1 MVMDFIGDQDRA
13 RSQTGRLV
21 GLFLLA
27 VLGTVAAVYF
37 TAAAVAVMSSQR
49 DEEPLGWWIPELLLA
64 VGGGTL
70 LVILIGSLVK
80 MAQLSSGGKAVAEA
94 LGGTLVHPDERD
106 PDCRKLLNVVE
117 EMSIASGCPVPPVY
131 IMDDPSINAFAAG
144 FGFDSAVIGVTRGCV
159 QQLSRDEL
167 QGVIAH
173 EFSHIVHG
181 DMKLNIR
188 LTGLIFGIMAIGF
201 IGYIAFRF
209 IGPVLL
215 YSRGGGKNNPGPA
228 LGIGVIV
235 AGLLLMAIGGLGTFA
250 ARLIQAA
257 VSRQRE
263 FLADAA
269 AVDYTRNPAGIAGA
283 LRRIGGFPTN
293 NLEQAAASE
302 FQHFFFTSAL
312 STSFATHPP
321 LVDRIA
327 RIENRTQEDVGR
339 QIEDAPSAAAPPVS
353 GSASMSGQV
362 AGFAGAAGAAFAVG
376 SGSREVRGAD
386 EVRESLSH
394 LGDADA
400 DHLAYARVLISSLP
414 EAVRRA
420 VHDTIGAKAVCL
432 LLLVDPDS
440 EIRHTQAAE
449 LSKTMDSAT
458 IEEIQRLRN
467 PVAGIVSG
475 NPELRLVLVDL
486 AMPALAR
493 MDESDS
499 KTFLQAVEAMQG
511 ADGRIDRFE
520 WLLGRLLSV
529 HFDRLMGG
537 RSTRTPKANRSITM
551 LEDPARI
558 VLAMIAWGGARDDNQ
573 ALAAFQAGARHMNL
587 GDLDFPDRSDCS
599 VTVLDQALDRLKRL
613 RWKDRSILLDAA
625 VDAICADGQAT
636 IGEVEL
642 LRALASTLDCPMP
655 PVLPGRVSS

>member
-1 MVMDFIGDQDRA
+1 MVMDFIGDQERA

-21 GLFLLA
+21 ILFLLA
-27 VLGTVAAVYF
+27 VLGTVTAVYLVS
-37 TAAAVAVMSSQR
+37 AAVAVFSSQ
-49 DEEPLGWWIPELLLA
+49 DSETPLGWWIPELLLV
-64 VGGGTL
+64 VGGGTI
-70 LVILIGSLVK
+70 LVILIGSLIK
-80 MAQLSSGGKAVAEA
+80 TAQLSSGGKSVAEA
-94 LGGTLVHPDERD
+94 LGGALVHPDERD
-106 PDCRKLLNVVE
+106 PDLRKLLNVVE

-131 IMDDPSINAFAAG
+131 VMEDPSINAFAAG
-144 FGFDSAVIGVTRGCV
+144 FGFDSAVIGVTRGCIE
-159 QQLSRDEL
+159 QLSRDEL

-215 YSRGGGKNNPGPA
+215 HTRSGGKNNSGPA
-228 LGIGVIV
+228 LGLGVIV
-235 AGLLLMAIGGLGTFA
+235 AGLILMAIGALGTLA

-283 LRRIGGFPTN
+283 LRRIGGFQTN
-293 NLEQAAASE
+293 RLEQAAASE

-321 LVDRIA
+321 LADRIA
-327 RIENRTQEDVGR
+327 RIENRPSEDVGGR
-339 QIEDAPSAAAPPVS
+339 TETAPAGSTSASSSGLASGFAAA
-353 GSASMSGQV
+353 
-362 AGFAGAAGAAFAVG
+362 AGVVDT
-376 SGSREVRGAD
+376 GSREVRRAE
-386 EVRESLSH
+386 EVRESLTH

-414 EAVRRA
+414 DSVRNA
-420 VHDTIGAKAVCL
+420 VHDMIGAKAICL
-432 LLLVDPDS
+432 LLLVDAD
-440 EIRHTQAAE
+440 EGVRHTQAAE

-458 IEEIQRLRN
+458 IHEIKRLRA
-467 PVAGIVSG
+467 PVAGLISG

-493 MDESDS
+493 MDESDAAV
-499 KTFLQAVEAMQG
+499 FLQAVNVMQG

-520 WLLGRLLSV
+520 WLVGRLLSV
-529 HFDRLMGG
+529 HFGKLIG
-537 RSTRTPKANRSITM
+537 STSNRSPNPNRSSTT
-551 LEDPARI
+551 LAGSVRI
-558 VLAMIAWGGARDDNQ
+558 VLAMIAWSGARNEDQ
-573 ALAAFQAGARHMNL
+573 ALAAFRTGARRMSL
-587 GDLDFPDRSDCS
+587 GDLDLPGRNDCS
-599 VTVLDQALDRLKRL
+599 VTALDEALDQLKRL
-613 RWKDRSILLDAA
+613 RWKDRSSMLDSA
-625 VDAICADGQAT
+625 VDVICADGQAT

>member
-13 RSQTGRLV
+13 RSQTGRLIV
-21 GLFLLA
+21 LFLLA

-37 TAAAVAVMSSQR
+37 VAATVVVISSQ
-49 DEEPLGWWIPELLLA
+49 EEETPLGWWIPELLLV
-64 VGGGTL
+64 VGGGTI
-70 LVILIGSLVK
+70 LVILLGSLIK
-80 MAQLSSGGKAVAEA
+80 MAQLSSGGKSVAEA
-94 LGGTLVHPDERD
+94 LGGVLVHPDERD
-106 PDCRKLLNVVE
+106 PDLRKLLNVVE

-131 IMDDPSINAFAAG
+131 IMEDPSINAFAAG

-215 YSRGGGKNNPGPA
+215 HTRSGGKNNSGPA
-228 LGIGVIV
+228 IGIGVIV
-235 AGLLLMAIGGLGTFA
+235 AGLILMAIGALGTLA

-269 AVDYTRNPAGIAGA
+269 AVDYTRNPAGIGGA
-283 LRRIGGFPTN
+283 LRRIGGFQTN
-293 NLEQAAASE
+293 NIEKAAASE

-321 LVDRIA
+321 LAERIA
-327 RIENRTQEDVGR
+327 RIENRTPADVR
-339 QIEDAPSAAAPPVS
+339 PQIDGDPSAAAPPVPNA
-353 GSASMSGQV
+353 ASMSGQV
-362 AGFAGAAGAAFAVG
+362 AGFAATAGVAT
-376 SGSREVRGAD
+376 SRSREVRRAD

-400 DHLAYARVLISSLP
+400 EHLAYARVLISLLP
-414 EAVRRA
+414 DTVRSA

-432 LLLVDPDS
+432 LLLVDQDQKV
-440 EIRHTQAAE
+440 RHTQAEE
-449 LSKTMDSAT
+449 LSKTLDSST
-458 IEEIQRLRN
+458 IQEIQRLRHT
-467 PVAGIVSG
+467 VAGLVSG

-493 MDESDS
+493 MDKADS
-499 KTFLQAVEAMQG
+499 KAFLQAVEAMQV

-529 HFDRLMGG
+529 HFDRLTGG
-537 RSTRTPKANRSITM
+537 KSTRSLNPNRSIT
-551 LEDPARI
+551 LLAEPARL
-558 VLAMIAWGGARDDNQ
+558 VLAMIAWSGARNEEQ
-573 ALAAFQAGARHMNL
+573 AFAAFQAGARRMKL
-587 GDLDFPDRSDCS
+587 GDLDLPGRNDCS
-599 VTVLDQALDRLKRL
+599 VTELDQAMDRLKRL
-613 RWKDRSILLDAA
+613 RWKDRSVLLDAA
-625 VDAICADGQAT
+625 VDVICADGQAT

-642 LRALASTLDCPMP
+642 LRALSSTLDCPMP

>member
-1 MVMDFIGDQDRA
+1 MVMDFIGDQERA

-21 GLFLLA
+21 ILFLLA
-27 VLGTVAAVYF
+27 VLGTVLAVYF
-37 TAAAVAVMSSQR
+37 VAATVAVFSSQ
-49 DEEPLGWWIPELLLA
+49 ESETPLGWWIPELLLA
-64 VGGGTL
+64 VGGGTI
-70 LVILIGSLVK
+70 LVILIGSLIK
-80 MAQLSSGGKAVAEA
+80 TAQLSSGGKSVAEA
-94 LGGTLVHPDERD
+94 LGGVLVHPDERD
-106 PDCRKLLNVVE
+106 PDLRKLLNVVE

-131 IMDDPSINAFAAG
+131 VMEDPSINAFAAG
-144 FGFDSAVIGVTRGCV
+144 FGFDSAVIGVTRGCIE
-159 QQLSRDEL
+159 QLSRDEL

-173 EFSHIVHG
+173 EYSHIVHG

-215 YSRGGGKNNPGPA
+215 HTRSGGKNNSGPA
-228 LGIGVIV
+228 LGLAVIV
-235 AGLLLMAIGGLGTFA
+235 GGLVLMGIGALGTLA

-283 LRRIGGFPTN
+283 LRRIGGIQTN
-293 NLEQAAASE
+293 RLEQAAASE

-321 LVDRIA
+321 LADRIA
-327 RIENRTQEDVGR
+327 RIENRPLEDVGGSN
-339 QIEDAPSAAAPPVS
+339 ESTSSGSTFASSSGLVSGFAAA
-353 GSASMSGQV
+353 AAV
-362 AGFAGAAGAAFAVG
+362 AD

-414 EAVRRA
+414 DSVRNA
-420 VHDTIGAKAVCL
+420 VHDMIGAKAVCL
-432 LLLVDPDS
+432 LLLVDSD
-440 EIRHTQAAE
+440 EDVRHAQAEE
-449 LSKTMDSAT
+449 LSKTMDAAT
-458 IEEIQRLRN
+458 IQEIKRLRA
-467 PVAGIVSG
+467 PVAGVISG

-493 MDESDS
+493 MAESDA
-499 KTFLQAVEAMQG
+499 TIFLQAVDAMQA

-520 WLLGRLLSV
+520 WLIGRLLSA
-529 HFDRLMGG
+529 HFGRLTGG
-537 RSTRTPKANRSITM
+537 KASRSPNPNQSTTTLAGPVR
-551 LEDPARI
+551 L
-558 VLAMIAWGGARDDNQ
+558 VLAMIAWSGARNEDQ
-573 ALAAFQAGARHMNL
+573 ALAAFRAGARRMNL
-587 GDLDFPDRSDCS
+587 GDLDLPGRNDCS
-599 VTVLDQALDRLKRL
+599 VTALDQALDQLKRL
-613 RWKDRSILLDAA
+613 RWKDRSSLLDSA
-625 VDAICADGQAT
+625 VDVICADGQAT

>member
-13 RSQTGRLV
+13 RSQTGRLIF
-21 GLFLLA
+21 LFLLA
-27 VLGTVAAVYF
+27 VLGTVAAIYF
-37 TAAAVAVMSSQR
+37 VAAAVAVFSSQ
-49 DEEPLGWWIPELLLA
+49 EQEIPLGWWIPELLLA
-64 VGGGTL
+64 VGGGSI

-80 MAQLSSGGKAVAEA
+80 MAQLSSGGKAVAES
-94 LGGTLVHPDERD
+94 LGGVLVHPDERD
-106 PDCRKLLNVVE
+106 SDLRKLLNVVE

-131 IMDDPSINAFAAG
+131 VMEDPSINAFAAG
-144 FGFDSAVIGVTRGCV
+144 FGFDSAVIGVTRGCI
-159 QQLSRDEL
+159 QQLSRDQL

-215 YSRGGGKNNPGPA
+215 HTRSGGKNNSGPA
-228 LGIGVIV
+228 IGLGVMV
-235 AGLLLMAIGGLGTFA
+235 AGLLLMAIGAVGTLA

-283 LRRIGGFPTN
+283 LRQIGGIKTN

-321 LVDRIA
+321 LVERIA
-327 RIENRTQEDVGR
+327 RIENRSSDELKR
-339 QIEDAPSAAAPPVS
+339 QIEDSTSAAAPPVS
-353 GSASMSGQV
+353 NTTGMHGQA
-362 AGFAGAAGAAFAVG
+362 AGFAGAAAAGVAG
-376 SGSREVRGAD
+376 SASRQVRKAD

-414 EAVRRA
+414 DTIRNA

-432 LLLVDPDS
+432 LLLVDSDQDV
-440 EIRHTQAAE
+440 RQAQATE
-449 LSKTMDSAT
+449 LSGSMDSST
-458 IEEIQRLRN
+458 LQEIQRLRSA
-467 PVAGIVSG
+467 VAQLVSG

-493 MDESDS
+493 MGESDS
-499 KTFLQAVEAMQG
+499 KVFVEAVAAMQR

-537 RSTRTPKANRSITM
+537 KSTRRLKTNRSIT
-551 LEDPARI
+551 LLAEPARI
-558 VLAMIAWGGARDDNQ
+558 VLAMIAWSGGRDDNQ
-573 ALAAFQAGARHMNL
+573 ALAAFRAGARRTNL
-587 GDLDFPDRSDCS
+587 GDIDLPGRNDCS
-599 VTVLDQALDRLKRL
+599 VAVLDQALDRLKRL

-625 VDAICADGQAT
+625 VDVICADGQAT